1 MKKICAKIL
10 SGFVLGVVAVMVSL
24 LAMSVGTGAKTKV
37 VTTKNGTKL
46 CCYTSDGNNYEIYEI
61 KNAKKDLIIPETVDG
76 KHKINM
82 FDSRKFLLD
91 CGEVERIH
99 FPSGLKYL
107 CEDLEL
113 TEETGRVN
121 TFHCFPNLKEVSFDK
136 RNGYYSAKD
145 GVVYD
150 KKKRLVAIAPGIS
163 RVKVASWVTRVIPN
177 AYEDLTKLE
186 HISVEKGNKKYK
198 SIKGVLYSKDGKE
211 LVYYPVAK
219 KGTVFR
225 IPNGVKEIGEMACF
239 RQKYIKRLI
248 MSNSVHEIGEYA
260 FAQCASLKK
269 VSLNKKLKI
278 LEYCAFYN
286 EKGHWLTLSLP
297 AGIEEVEI
305 ASLPVKELEI
315 PAGVKK
321 VELDEELSKI
331 RAKTLIVRSRSLNM
345 IAMDQECWYDA
356 EIDED
361 DLEESVYK
369 GKTIYAYKD
378 SKAYKQLKP
387 VAEIYG
393 IKLKLLKG

>member
-1 MKKICAKIL
+1 MRKIHKVVFGAIVSIAALIL
-10 SGFVLGVVAVMVSL
+10 GISSMPYQAE
-24 LAMSVGTGAKTKV
+24 AKTKV

-46 CCYTSDGNNYEIYEI
+46 YCSGDKQGNYTIYNIE
-61 KNAKKDLIIPETVDG
+61 NAKRDLVIPETVDG

-345 IAMDQECWYDA
+345 IAMDRECCYDT
-356 EIDED
+356 EISEYDI
-361 DLEESVYK
+361 EESVYK

-387 VAEIYG
+387 IAEIYG
-393 IKLKLLKG
+393 IKLKLLEG